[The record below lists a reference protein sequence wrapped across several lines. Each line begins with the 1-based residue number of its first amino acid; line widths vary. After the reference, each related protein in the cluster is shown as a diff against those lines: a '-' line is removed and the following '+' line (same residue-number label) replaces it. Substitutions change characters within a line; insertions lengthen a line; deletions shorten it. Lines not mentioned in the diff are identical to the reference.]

1 MTVLSMRGTIL
12 LYVRRQRNLGLNI
25 KEIFGLSLGAIRER
39 KVRSAL
45 TILMVLVGSS
55 LLVAVNAFGAG
66 FSDFF
71 NKQFA
76 NLAPN
81 VLFVSSVQQDQD
93 DGGGGI
99 GSVAPPPSAKITLNA
114 AVESRIRSLPF
125 VSLVIPSYQG
135 DISIQSGSESKS
147 FSVLSMDPSQL
158 FVISP
163 TLELMEGSTL
173 PSANDPT
180 AILVAEDIAFPPG
193 ESTAFI
199 NLGQSVR
206 LAYSFVDP
214 DTGEAKEESKSFV
227 VRGIIES
234 TGNPTVDNAVVI
246 GLQPGDD
253 LLQRAGKYDSLFV
266 AATSTDYVDAVEE
279 EIRTLYG
286 NDIGITTVQNILKT
300 IEEFTGGINA
310 FLASIAI
317 ISLVVGAVGIITT
330 LYTSVVERIREIG
343 TLKAIGAKNT
353 TILGLFLFEALLI
366 GIIGASLGLVAG
378 IGMGYLLASASPGG
392 GGGGGD
398 AESDSATTGGGGA
411 ASSNSAANGDEVT
424 GEQQTEESE
433 SLTPV
438 YLGADMIRV
447 WFISVGLSIMAG
459 IYPAWKASRYL
470 PVDALRAL

>member
-1 MTVLSMRGTIL
+1 M
-12 LYVRRQRNLGLNI
+12 NL
-25 KEIFGLSLGAIRER
+25 KEIFGLSLGAISER
-39 KVRSAL
+39 KTRSAL

-81 VLFVSSVQQDQD
+81 ILFVSSVQQDQGD
-93 DGGGGI
+93 GGGGGI

-125 VSLVIPSYQG
+125 VGQVIPSYQG

-158 FVISP
+158 FVVSP

-193 ESTAFI
+193 ESTPFI
-199 NLGQSVR
+199 NMGQSVR
-206 LAYSFVDP
+206 LSYSFVDP
-214 DTGEAKEESKSFV
+214 DTGDAEEESKSFV

-266 AATSTDYVDAVEE
+266 AASSTDYVDVVEE
-279 EIRTLYG
+279 QIRTLYG

-300 IEEFTGGINA
+300 IEEFTSGINA

-392 GGGGGD
+392 GGGGED
-398 AESDSATTGGGGA
+398 AESDSGTSTGSRVAGSDNAGV
-411 ASSNSAANGDEVT
+411 SSNDQQ
-424 GEQQTEESE
+424 QQTQESE
-433 SLTPV
+433 PLTPV
-438 YLGADMIRV
+438 YLGEDMVRV
-447 WFISVGLSIMAG
+447 WIISVGLSVMAG
-459 IYPAWKASRYL
+459 LYPAWKASRYL
-470 PVDALRAL
+470 PVDALRSL

>member
-1 MTVLSMRGTIL
+1 M
-12 LYVRRQRNLGLNI
+12 NI
-25 KEIFGLSLGAIRER
+25 KEIFGLSLGAIKER

-45 TILMVLVGSS
+45 TILMVIVGSS

-81 VLFVSSVQQDQD
+81 ILFVSSVQQDQESG
-93 DGGGGI
+93 GGGGI
-99 GSVAPPPSAKITLNA
+99 GSVSPPPSAKITLNA

-125 VSLVIPSYQG
+125 VDQVIPSYQS
-135 DISIQSGSESKS
+135 DVSIQSGSQSKD
-147 FSVLSMDPSQL
+147 FAVLSMDPSKL

-163 TLELMEGSTL
+163 TLSLLEGSTL
-173 PSANDPT
+173 PSGNDPT

-193 ESTAFI
+193 ESTPFI

-206 LAYSFVDP
+206 LTYSFVDP

-246 GLQPGDD
+246 GLQPGDS

-266 AATSTDYVDAVEE
+266 AATSSDYVNVVEE
-279 EIRTLYG
+279 EIRVIYG
-286 NDIGITTVQNILKT
+286 NDIGITTVQNILET

-310 FLASIAI
+310 FLSSIAI

-353 TILGLFLFEALLI
+353 TVLALFLFEAILI
-366 GIIGASLGLVAG
+366 GAIGASFGLIAG
-378 IGMGYLLASASPGG
+378 IGMGYLLASSSPGG
-392 GGGGGD
+392 GGGDNESGD
-398 AESDSATTGGGGA
+398 SESGTGQGTTGT
-411 ASSNSAANGDEVT
+411 ER
-424 GEQQTEESE
+424 QQQQQQQQSQDSE
-433 SLTPV
+433 PLTPV
-438 YLGADMIRV
+438 YLAEDMIRV
-447 WFISVGLSIMAG
+447 WFISLGLSIIAG
-459 IYPAWKASRYL
+459 LYPAWKASRYL
-470 PVDALRAL
+470 PVDALRSL

>member
-1 MTVLSMRGTIL
+1 M
-12 LYVRRQRNLGLNI
+12 NI

-81 VLFVSSVQQDQD
+81 ILFVSSVQQDQN

-114 AVESRIRSLPF
+114 AVEARIRSLPF
-125 VSLVIPSYQG
+125 VSQVIPSYQG
-135 DISIQSGSESKS
+135 DISILSGSESKS

-173 PSANDPT
+173 PAASDPT

-193 ESTAFI
+193 ESTPFI
-199 NLGQSVR
+199 DLGQSVR
-206 LAYSFVDP
+206 LSYSFVDP

-253 LLQRAGKYDSLFV
+253 LLQRAGKFDSLFV
-266 AATSTDYVDAVEE
+266 VASTTDYVDAVED

-392 GGGGGD
+392 GGGGESESGD
-398 AESDSATTGGGGA
+398 GTSAAGSDA
-411 ASSNSAANGDEVT
+411 ASSNGAPSGSGDKST
-424 GEQQTEESE
+424 TEQQQQTQESE
-433 SLTPV
+433 QLTPV
-438 YLGADMIRV
+438 YLGEDMIRV

-459 IYPAWKASRYL
+459 LYPAWKASRYL